1 MKKMYT
7 SIVIALL
14 FSACSTL
21 KVETDYD
28 TSHDFTKNSTYAV
41 VYNVKEG
48 DNTLIKDRIK
58 ESIRTNIAVKGYKE
72 VDKESAELIFVFHAH
87 VTQMSDIRT
96 DYQTIGYG
104 GFGYGGGWAYGGYR
118 GYGGGGMV
126 VPHTTTYRWE
136 EAKLIVDAYNPKTKK
151 IVWRGI
157 VKDEISGSSYTPQE
171 TTKYI
176 NKVVSEVLK
185 DFPISGI

>member
-1 MKKMYT
+1 ML
-7 SIVIALL
+7 IALL

-28 TSHDFTKNSTYAV
+28 ISHEFTKNSSYAV
-41 VYNVKEG
+41 VYNAKEG
-48 DNTLIKDRIK
+48 DNTLIYDRIE
-58 ESIRTNIAVKGYKE
+58 ESIKTNISAKGYKE
-72 VDKESAELIFVFHAH
+72 VAKESAELIFVFHAH
-87 VTQMSDIRT
+87 VTQMADIRT

-104 GFGYGGGWAYGGYR
+104 SFGYGGRWGYGGY
-118 GYGGGGMV
+118 GGATMMI
-126 VPHTTTYRWE
+126 PSTTTYRWE
-136 EAKLIVDAYNPKTKK
+136 EGQLIIDAYNPKTKK

-157 VKDEISGSSYTPQE
+157 VKDEISGSSYTPEE

-176 NKVVSEVLK
+176 NKVVSKVLK